1 MSHVTCAHARI
12 LKSARTNEMITCNG
26 KYTEDFLGKT
36 ETKACNRMKLAALH
50 RVVFQVAFS
59 LLLAFLGP
67 LEGSA
72 VEKVR
77 GMTLQYPRR
86 MSRVS
91 K

>member
-1 MSHVTCAHARI
+1 M
-12 LKSARTNEMITCNG
+12 CNG
-26 KYTEDFLGKT
+26 KYTEDFSQRRRIKR
-36 ETKACNRMKLAALH
+36 EKLTALP
-50 RVVFQVAFS
+50 RVVFQVVFS
-59 LLLAFLGP
+59 LLLASLGP

-77 GMTLQYPRR
+77 GMTLQYLRR